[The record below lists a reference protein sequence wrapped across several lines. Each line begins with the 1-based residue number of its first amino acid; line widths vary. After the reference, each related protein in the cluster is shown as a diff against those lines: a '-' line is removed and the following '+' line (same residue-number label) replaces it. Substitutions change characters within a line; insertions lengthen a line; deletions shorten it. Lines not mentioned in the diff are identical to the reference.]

1 MPTFVA
7 PDTTTCRISVDGGQL
22 PQSTELLLI
31 ETTVQSNLRGPDVAT
46 LVFIDDRNAIADD
59 SKFAI
64 GAALKVT
71 VVQTEG
77 TTIYDGEITEL
88 ESAFEERGFTV
99 VVRAMDKTHRLL
111 RGRKVEAFLNQSY
124 ANIVS
129 NLALQVGVQATVGE
143 DNVRR
148 PHTLRLNET
157 PWEFINRLAQ
167 EVGWVVGSE
176 EGKLTFRPP
185 PQVSAAP
192 RPGTVSQ
199 VNTTQL
205 VAGENLL
212 EARVVVT
219 AAGQVAKVRTRGWDP
234 LNKRAVVAE
243 VEAETIAAKTPLGA
257 PKALSQ
263 KFGTAEDLVV
273 ATPYTT
279 QAEASAA
286 AQGRAERV
294 ASAHTELV
302 GVAVGDPK
310 LMAGVAVSIGNLGK
324 RFEGSYVLTEVRHSI
339 STDGYRCE
347 IAATGA
353 REHSLLGAGGGAG
366 EDVRW
371 RVPGVAPAVV
381 TNLNDPDQLGRIR
394 VKLPW
399 LDDNVE
405 TGWIR
410 VAHMAASNGYGGL
423 FMPEVGDEVLV
434 GFDRGDLNH
443 GYVIGHLYN
452 GNDKP
457 GKDWP
462 DTIKNGKSVT
472 RRLTSRTRQG
482 LVFFDDDSK
491 KGLRVRTGDEKN
503 WIDLNESKTLIDVN
517 SEGKV
522 SILAGGDI
530 TIEAQGN
537 MTLKAANK
545 LSLTG
550 EMGVSIQG
558 QSFEAKAKLGA
569 TVDAGTGALSLKGM
583 SGEMATNTTCTVK
596 STGIL
601 TVQGSLVKIN

>member
-7 PDTTTCRISVDGGQL
+7 PDTTNCRISVNGSPL
-22 PQSTELLLI
+22 SPATELLLI
-31 ETTVQSNLRGPDVAT
+31 ETIVQSNLRGPDVAT

-59 SKFAI
+59 SRFEI
-64 GAALKVT
+64 GAALKVA
-71 VVQTEG
+71 VAQTQT
-77 TTIYDGEITEL
+77 TTIFDGEITEL
-88 ESAFEERGFTV
+88 ESAFDERGFTV

-111 RGRKVEAFLNQSY
+111 RGRKVEAFINQTY
-124 ANIVS
+124 AKIVQ
-129 NLALQVGVQATVGE
+129 NVALAAGVEAKVGNDIIQ
-143 DNVRR
+143 R

-176 EGKLTFRPP
+176 EGKLTFLPP
-185 PQVSAAP
+185 PPVDEAP
-192 RPGTVSQ
+192 KPGSVKQ

-219 AAGQVAKVRTRGWDP
+219 VAGQVSKVKTRGWDP
-234 LNKRAVVAE
+234 LTKRAVVAE
-243 VEAETIAAKTPLGA
+243 ADAKTTAAKTPLGD
-257 PKALSQ
+257 PKKLSML
-263 KFGTAEDLVV
+263 FGDAEDVVV

-279 QAEASAA
+279 QAEANAA
-286 AQGRAERV
+286 ALGRAERV
-294 ASAHTELV
+294 ASAHSELV
-302 GVAVGDPK
+302 GVTVGDPK
-310 LMAGVAVSIGNLGK
+310 LMAGAAISVGNLGK
-324 RFEGSYVLTEVRHSI
+324 RFAGSYVLTEVRHSI

-347 IAATGA
+347 IAATGS
-353 REHSLLGAGGGAG
+353 REHSLLGAVGGTA

-371 RVPGVAPAVV
+371 RVPGVAPAIV
-381 TNLNDPDQLGRIR
+381 TNINDPDQLGRIK

-410 VAHMAASNGYGGL
+410 VSHMAASNGYGAL

-443 GYVIGHLYN
+443 PYVIGHLYN
-452 GNDKP
+452 GSDKP
-457 GKDWP
+457 GKDW
-462 DTIKNGKSVT
+462 TEAVKNGKSVT
-472 RRLTSRTRQG
+472 RRITSRTRQG
-482 LVFFDDDSK
+482 LVFFDDDSN
-491 KGLRVRTGDEKN
+491 KGLRVRTGNEKN
-503 WIDLNESKTLIDVN
+503 WIDLNETKTLIDVN
-517 SEGKV
+517 SQGNV

-530 TIEAQGN
+530 TIEAKGN

-545 LSLTG
+545 LTLNG
-550 EMGVSIQG
+550 QMGVSIQG
-558 QSFEAKAKLGA
+558 QSIEAKAQTGA
-569 TVDAGTGALSLKGM
+569 TVDAGAGALSLKGM
-583 SGEMATNTTCTVK
+583 SGELAANATCTVK